1 MFTINHPGSQQ
12 SYVNRPDNKGLNIM
26 EVRDKYLRE
35 QLLFEQQMNFQ
46 IQQQMLSSMAASGG
60 GPSQTTDPSENSYVE
75 NDYIDDYF
83 V

>member
-1 MFTINHPGSQQ
+1 MFTINHPGSWQ

-60 GPSQTTDPSENSYVE
+60 GPIQSINPSENSYVE

-83 V
+83 E

>member
-1 MFTINHPGSQQ
+1 MFTINHPGSWQ

-46 IQQQMLSSMAASGG
+46 IQQQMLSSASGG
-60 GPSQTTDPSENSYVE
+60 GGPLPQTIDPSENSYVV
-75 NDYIDDYF
+75 NDYIDNYF